1 MTKKISPRWMIPAIT
16 AALLLGV
23 MALLLPL
30 TPAMAQGGVTP
41 TPLPLYALPQ
51 SSRVSVSGVIALAGN
66 QRYAVTANTFSGT
79 ASVVDITAKMVRAEV
94 PVGASP
100 RALVVAPDQLWMAV
114 TAWAEGTVSLIDLA
128 TYELID
134 SIFVGL
140 WPWGVATDGTTLYV
154 ALQGED
160 LIVEI
165 DVASRRVL
173 RRMPVPDQPAGL
185 ALWGEFLYVTH
196 FGSGALTLLYV
207 PTGEVADSRPG
218 TPDSS
223 LSPALWLDA
232 STGTVYMPATRTH
245 AANPVLT
252 FDSTVFPVVNVF
264 DLRNVTTSVTRR
276 IALDVAD
283 RPVNMPFD
291 VAYDR
296 ARRRLWVVN
305 AGSNDV
311 SVIDLATGF
320 AEANIPVG
328 ANPRGIT
335 IYADGSF
342 AFVYNAL
349 DGTIS
354 VLEAAFMAEVDEIA
368 ATELDIPIE
377 LLIGAQLFHG
387 SVDDRLTEDRRLS
400 CATCHF
406 DGLPDG
412 RTWVGWPGGTRNTPS
427 LLDVRATGPWGW
439 AGIYDELAD
448 LDEQVTAVQHGQ
460 GLIEGGAVLSDRPS
474 AGRSPD
480 MDALVAYL
488 QTLDGP
494 GRNALRIPPGDV
506 LAGEAVFLAQ
516 GCTECHAPPLY
527 TDSQAHDLGDGPID
541 TPSLRWLW
549 ASAPYLHDGHAASL
563 RDVFNA
569 DSGPHRLLGVIPA
582 ADLDRLVTYLHSLP
596 LE

>member
-1 MTKKISPRWMIPAIT
+1 MNMSYRWIFPT
-16 AALLLGV
+16 CAAGLLLGLMV
-23 MALLLPL
+23 LALPL
-30 TPAMAQGGVTP
+30 SPALAQGGVTP

-51 SSRVSVSGVIALAGN
+51 SPRVSASGAIALTGN
-66 QRYAVTANTFSGT
+66 QRYAVTANTFSGSV
-79 ASVVDITAKMVRAEV
+79 SVVDIAAKTVAAEV
-94 PVGASP
+94 PVGESP
-100 RALVVAPDQLWMAV
+100 RALVVAPDQRWMAV
-114 TAWAEGTVSLIDLA
+114 TAWAAGTVSLIDLT
-128 TYELID
+128 TYALID
-134 SIFVGL
+134 TIYVGL
-140 WPWGVATDGTTLYV
+140 WPWGAATDGVTLYI
-154 ALQGED
+154 ALQGQDE
-160 LIVEI
+160 IAEI

-173 RRMPVPDQPAGL
+173 RRLPVPDMPAGL
-185 ALWGEFLYVTH
+185 ALWGEFLYITH
-196 FGSGALTLLYV
+196 FNSGALTLLYV

-223 LSPALWLDA
+223 LSPALWLDT
-232 STGTVYMPATRTH
+232 STGTVYMPATRTN

-252 FDSTVFPVVNVF
+252 FDTTVFPVVNVF

-311 SVIDLATGF
+311 SVIDLNSGF
-320 AEANIPVG
+320 ARASIPVG

-335 IYADGSF
+335 TYADGSF

-354 VLEAAFMAEVDEIA
+354 VIEAAFMEEVDEIA
-368 ATELDIPIE
+368 ATELDMPIE
-377 LLIGAQLFHG
+377 LLIGAQLFHS
-387 SVDDRLTEDRRLS
+387 SVDDRLAEDRRLS

-406 DGLPDG
+406 DGLADG
-412 RTWVGWPGGTRNTPS
+412 RTWVGWPGGALNTPA
-427 LLDVRATGPWGW
+427 LLDIHETGPWGW
-439 AGIYDELAD
+439 TGAYDELAD
-448 LDEQVTAVQHGQ
+448 VDDQVVSVQHGA
-460 GLIEGGAVLSDRPS
+460 GLIAGGASGLPGRPN

-488 QTLDGP
+488 QTLAGP
-494 GRNALRIPPGDV
+494 GRNALLIPPEEV

-527 TDSQAHDLGDGPID
+527 TDLEAHDLGNGPID

-549 ASAPYLHDGHAASL
+549 ASAPYAHDGRAADL
-563 RDVFNA
+563 VDVFSV
-569 DSGPHRLLGVIPA
+569 DTGPHRLLGVIPA
-582 ADLDRLVTYLHSLP
+582 ADLDRLVTYLRSLP